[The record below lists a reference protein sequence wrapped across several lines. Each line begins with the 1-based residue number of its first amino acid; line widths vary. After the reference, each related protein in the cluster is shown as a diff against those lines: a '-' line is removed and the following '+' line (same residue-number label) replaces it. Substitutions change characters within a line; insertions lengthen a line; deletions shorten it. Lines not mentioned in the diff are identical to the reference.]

1 MREPVIE
8 IVDFN
13 HDGRGRGIYD
23 GRTYLVTQAY
33 PGESVT
39 VQIDRESSK
48 TVQGRVLDVVQKAT
62 ERIESPCIHLNK
74 CTGCP
79 FIAASSSLEASF
91 KRTELLNIFRESG
104 SGHENIQY
112 LRPTGAYHYRHYA
125 KWNLLEQNGRIS
137 VGAYVM
143 GTHVL
148 IENEKCQVVT
158 PLIQRVVSR
167 VLDILN
173 RLKVRIH
180 KEGVKGLRYLVVRQS
195 HLDEELLLTFVDS
208 RPLYET
214 TALRDQLKSEIETMS
229 EQMDVAW
236 MVNVDEGN
244 VLISNEWI
252 PLLGDCVLRESLAG
266 VKLSIGPESF
276 FQINPEAA
284 ERMFATLSSWVTGGR
299 VLELFSGV
307 GALSVL
313 LASQVDTMITVEN
326 NEASV
331 ELAEETMGKL
341 GHSHID
347 CRHGD
352 AYAIETLLTE
362 EDPFDVFVVDPP
374 GKGLGPELIKTI
386 NESGVSELLMLA
398 CRANAL
404 RRDLPLL
411 LEGGFRIAESC
422 LVDQF
427 RELVSL
433 RQS

>member
-13 HDGRGRGIYD
+13 HDGRGRGVYD

-62 ERIESPCIHLNK
+62 ERIESPCIHLNQ

-79 FIAASSSLEASF
+79 FIAASSNLEASF
-91 KRTELLNIFRESG
+91 KRTELLYIFRESG
-104 SGHENIQY
+104 CGHDNIQY

-173 RLKVRIH
+173 RLKVRVH
-180 KEGVKGLRYLVVRQS
+180 KEEVKGLRYLVVRQS
-195 HLDEELLLTFVDS
+195 HLDDELLDLVDS

-229 EQMDVAW
+229 EQMDIAW
-236 MVNVDEGN
+236 MVNVDDGN
-244 VLISNEWI
+244 VLISNEWSLI
-252 PLLGDCVLRESLAG
+252 GRLRIKRVFGGLNFRSG
-266 VKLSIGPESF
+266 RNHFSDQS
-276 FQINPEAA
+276 EAA
-284 ERMFATLSSWVTGGR
+284 ERMFATLSSG
-299 VLELFSGV
+299 
-307 GALSVL
+307 L
-313 LASQVDTMITVEN
+313 LVVE
-326 NEASV
+326 
-331 ELAEETMGKL
+331 
-341 GHSHID
+341 
-347 CRHGD
+347 
-352 AYAIETLLTE
+352 
-362 EDPFDVFVVDPP
+362 F
-374 GKGLGPELIKTI
+374 
-386 NESGVSELLMLA
+386 
-398 CRANAL
+398 
-404 RRDLPLL
+404 
-411 LEGGFRIAESC
+411 
-422 LVDQF
+422 
-427 RELVSL
+427 
-433 RQS
+433 